1 MQEENG
7 AQKLIVPMN
16 LSYDIKD
23 FKEVH
28 QKVVDYN
35 QAQRLNIDMISE
47 ENDITYSPK
56 IATPTIINFNG

>member
-1 MQEENG
+1 
-7 AQKLIVPMN
+7 MN